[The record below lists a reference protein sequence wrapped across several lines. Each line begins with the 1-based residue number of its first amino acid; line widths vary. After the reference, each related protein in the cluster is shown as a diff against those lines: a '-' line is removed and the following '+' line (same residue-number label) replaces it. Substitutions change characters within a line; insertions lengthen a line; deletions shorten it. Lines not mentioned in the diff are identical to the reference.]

1 MIQFD
6 IYGNETEVKETHKKQ
21 KTVISPDEKELTPV
35 AVVVEE
41 KAPYYMT
48 IEKRISLKPHQIVR
62 VTTFNKFGSTQ
73 NEKSKENLKACDGQF
88 NGYMSANTSRYVKRI
103 VENWLTAI
111 ELNSDLHEVDYRN
124 KPYVTFVTLTLPSKQ
139 VHHDNFLKE
148 KCLDPMTKWLQDSTE
163 RTKRK
168 GAGVDAYLWRAESQK
183 NGNLHFHLICD
194 RWIDHEKLRTKW
206 NQIIERLGYV
216 TAYKNTQNYIYK
228 EGFRMRA
235 EQAEKQKEALMY
247 VVQSAI
253 RDGKTIPDTKYR
265 DFPQVR
271 AVLNTIIK
279 EYNLLGK
286 KEQKQTFNYGLS
298 DETAQ
303 MLVYKMQ
310 FGAYETGLETNWQYP
325 NTTDIH
331 KLNNLNSISA
341 YITKYVS
348 KKDFKEPILAKN
360 QYIVIHPILG
370 QRLVTVK
377 EGGDKNQFMDW
388 EDDFEFTYTFESRKV
403 HGRIWGKSKNL
414 SDVKTEEQKKTI
426 EPPTFTTETKF
437 IFEDPQF
444 GRKHETFYENTNIIE
459 YTEEVAKLIPE
470 PEITRLAEI
479 IKSDYC
485 EVIPLG
491 KYDHRINHKTK
502 KREKYFKIEK
512 QIHYLDKL
520 SPEIRQSY
528 LKHYST
534 IYSNI
539 YGKTYTLN
547 DN

>member
-1 MIQFD
+1 MFQYD
-6 IYGNETEVKETHKKQ
+6 LLHGETTEIKESRKKMR
-21 KTVISPDEKELTPV
+21 KVTAAVEPV
-35 AVVVEE
+35 AVVEQTN
-41 KAPYYMT
+41 PYYMT

-62 VTTFNKFGSTQ
+62 VTTFNKFGTTQ
-73 NEKSKENLKACDGQF
+73 NEKSKENMKACDGQF

-111 ELNSDLHEVDYRN
+111 ELNSDLNAVDYRN

-139 VHHDNFLKE
+139 VHHDNFLKDH
-148 KCLDPMTKWLQDSTE
+148 CLNPMTKWLQDSTE

-194 RWIDHEKLRTKW
+194 RWIDHEKLRNKW

-216 TAYKNTQNYIYK
+216 TAYKKTQEYIYK
-228 EGFRMRA
+228 DGFRMRD
-235 EQAEKQKEALMY
+235 EQALKQKEALMY
-247 VVQSAI
+247 VVQAAI
-253 RDGKTIPDTKYR
+253 KDGKTIPDTKYR

-271 AVLNTIIK
+271 GVLNTIIQ
-279 EYNLLGK
+279 EYSLLGK
-286 KEQKQTFNYGLS
+286 KEQKATHNYGLS

-310 FGAYETGLETNWQYP
+310 FGAYETGLETDWQYP

-348 KKDFKEPILAKN
+348 KKDFKEPVLGKN
-360 QYIVIHPILG
+360 QHIVIHPILG

-377 EGGDKNQFMDW
+377 EGGDKTAFMDW
-388 EDDFEFTYTFESRKV
+388 EDDIEFAYTFESRKV

-414 SDVKTEEQKKTI
+414 SDVKTEEQTKTI
-426 EPPTFTTETKF
+426 EPPTFRTETKF
-437 IFEDPQF
+437 MFDDVHY
-444 GRKHETFYENTNIIE
+444 GRKSESFYENTNIIE
-459 YTEEVAKLIPE
+459 YTQEVTKLIPDAE
-470 PEITRLAEI
+470 VKRLAEI
-479 IKSDYC
+479 IQSDYC

-491 KYDHRINHKTK
+491 KYENRINHKTK

-512 QIHYLDKL
+512 QIHYLNL
-520 SPEIRQSY
+520 FSPEIKERY
-528 LKHYST
+528 LNHYST
-534 IYSNI
+534 IYQNI
-539 YGKTYTLN
+539 YGSSYNLN
-547 DN
+547 NN